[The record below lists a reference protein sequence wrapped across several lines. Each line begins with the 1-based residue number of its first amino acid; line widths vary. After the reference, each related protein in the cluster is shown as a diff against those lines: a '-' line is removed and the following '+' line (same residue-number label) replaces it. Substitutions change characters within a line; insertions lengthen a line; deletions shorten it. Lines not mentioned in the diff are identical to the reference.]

1 MHVVYHKRSYIIT
14 SNYPLNGL
22 LSLTTQ
28 LIVNVRLWT
37 FLKSIYYRSQGF
49 WMRTSTYGEQPDFHF
64 KHELILIATTSAGK
78 YLRIKKRI
86 KSNRHSNVLFDI
98 LTMFILGDQL
108 GWSTYNPVN
117 NFLMDNVRIPVIKSR
132 EEDTNRDGLND
143 ILDMEIRM
151 PVQQD
156 EEVVSVSLLLLFDV
170 NLYKLV
176 LSHAL
181 N

>member
-1 MHVVYHKRSYIIT
+1 M
-14 SNYPLNGL
+14 
-22 LSLTTQ
+22 
-28 LIVNVRLWT
+28 
-37 FLKSIYYRSQGF
+37 FF
-49 WMRTSTYGEQPDFHF
+49 
-64 KHELILIATTSAGK
+64 
-78 YLRIKKRI
+78 
-86 KSNRHSNVLFDI
+86 

-143 ILDMEIRM
+143 MLDMEIRM

-176 LSHAL
+176 LSHAFKNCISDFL
-181 N
+181 FYLKFS

>member
-1 MHVVYHKRSYIIT
+1 M
-14 SNYPLNGL
+14 
-22 LSLTTQ
+22 
-28 LIVNVRLWT
+28 
-37 FLKSIYYRSQGF
+37 FF
-49 WMRTSTYGEQPDFHF
+49 
-64 KHELILIATTSAGK
+64 
-78 YLRIKKRI
+78 
-86 KSNRHSNVLFDI
+86 

-143 ILDMEIRM
+143 MLDMEIRM

-170 NLYKLV
+170 NLYK
-176 LSHAL
+176 
-181 N
+181 